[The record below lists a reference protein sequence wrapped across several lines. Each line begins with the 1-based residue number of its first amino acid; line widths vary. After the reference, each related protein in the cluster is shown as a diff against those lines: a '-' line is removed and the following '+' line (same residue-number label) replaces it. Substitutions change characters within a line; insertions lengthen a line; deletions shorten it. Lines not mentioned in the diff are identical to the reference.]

1 MSCYIIVMPHYIIV
15 MSHIIVV
22 SHYIIVMSHSGVT
35 LHHSDV
41 IHSPCSLFTMH
52 SVFARRKVRLLPGAD
67 FSFRTTLVSSLVK
80 SVSCDDSCF
89 VGEVVSESNA
99 SGKRYCERNNII
111 DWVDPVI
118 D

>member
-1 MSCYIIVMPHYIIV
+1 MIVALVMMSYYIIA
-15 MSHIIVV
+15 MSPLHPNDVTL
-22 SHYIIVMSHSGVT
+22 HHSDVTLHHNDVT

-52 SVFARRKVRLLPGAD
+52 SAFARRNVRLPPGAD
-67 FSFRTTLVSSLVK
+67 FSFRTMLASSLVK

-99 SGKRYCERNNII
+99 SGKRYCERNNIQ
-111 DWVDPVI
+111 
-118 D
+118 